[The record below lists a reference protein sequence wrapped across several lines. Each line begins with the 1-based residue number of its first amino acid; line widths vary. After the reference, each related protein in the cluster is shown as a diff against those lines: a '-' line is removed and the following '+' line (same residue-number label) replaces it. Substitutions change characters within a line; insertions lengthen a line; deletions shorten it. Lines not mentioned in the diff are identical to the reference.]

1 MTDQTGSQP
10 DQATATIPRRF
21 LILGNRRKVG
31 VAEQAKRL
39 RGILQDHGA
48 SIDRFD
54 LTGKEP
60 LHDHRADLAIV
71 LGGDGAIL
79 RAAHQLGRRQ
89 IPVLGINMG
98 RLGFL
103 AQLMPDDFPQAC
115 PLMLG
120 GQLTVTRHVLLD
132 CEIVLR
138 EASRSV
144 LVLNEIVISAGPPFQ
159 ITDVSLEIDGE
170 RVATF
175 SGDGLIVS
183 TAIGSTAHSLAAGG
197 PILMQGLPA
206 VVITPISPH
215 SLTWRPLV
223 ESADRQLVLHSPNA
237 SRGTTLIVDG
247 QMQMR
252 ITPEHRIRLVRADVD
267 FLLAHLPEHRYY
279 ATLTKKLHWGNRP
292 VG

>member
-1 MTDQTGSQP
+1 MSEQSESQP
-10 DQATATIPRRF
+10 TVTPPRRF
-21 LILGNRRKVG
+21 LILGNRRKAG
-31 VAEQAKRL
+31 VAEQARRL
-39 RGILQDHGA
+39 RRILQEHGA

-54 LTGKEP
+54 LTGQES
-60 LHDHRADLAIV
+60 LQDHDADLAIV

-79 RAAHQLGRRQ
+79 RAAHQMGRRQ

-115 PLMLG
+115 PLVLG
-120 GQLTVTRHVLLD
+120 GQLQVTRHVMLD
-132 CEIVLR
+132 CQISLR
-138 EASRSV
+138 AALRSF

-159 ITDVSLEIDGE
+159 ITDVALEIDGE

-197 PILMQGLPA
+197 PILMQSLSA
-206 VVITPISPH
+206 VVVTPVSPH

-223 ESADRQLVLHSPNA
+223 ESADRELVLHSPNA

-247 QMQMR
+247 QIQMR
-252 ITPEHRIRLVRADVD
+252 ITPEHRIRLIRADVD
-267 FLLAHLPEHRYY
+267 FCLAHLPQHSYY

-292 VG
+292 VS